1 MAKFVRL
8 KGGGNGKAPKSAYDL
23 ASAALAR
30 AGVRDDGDLT
40 PGQRLDLKPSYTGLV
55 HIEVEEGDSWE
66 GLVALLAPRIE
77 EARRRLKK

>member
-8 KGGGNGKAPKSAYDL
+8 KGGGNGKAPKSPQEL
-23 ASAALAR
+23 AAAALSR
-30 AGVRDDGDLT
+30 AGIREDADIIVGA
-40 PGQRLDLKPSYTGLV
+40 RLDLKPSYTGLV
-55 HIEVEEGDSWE
+55 HIEIEEGDSWE